1 MAFSKENIAG
11 LYRKRAGWY
20 DFSANTYYLI
30 GFREFAYRQ
39 MAVQELHFDPGD
51 TVVEIGCGTGLN
63 FELLLHQ
70 IGPQGHIVGVD
81 LTPEML
87 AKASERVARN
97 NWSNVS
103 LIQSDAAAFEFP
115 RPVDGVISTF
125 ALTLVP
131 EYDRVIQNAAAALS
145 NGKRL
150 VILDFK
156 MPDAWP
162 MWLIKLL
169 VILTRPYGVT
179 LDLGDRHLWE
189 SVDRYLKTVVF
200 KELYFGGVYLCV
212 GQAGQDENARS
223 ETAR

>member
-1 MAFSKENIAG
+1 MSLSKEKIAG
-11 LYRKRAGWY
+11 LYQKRAGWY

-39 MAVQELHFDPGD
+39 MAVQELRLNPGD

-63 FELLLHQ
+63 FELLQ
-70 IGPQGHIVGVD
+70 RQVGPQGHIVGVD
-81 LTPEML
+81 LTAEML
-87 AKASERVARN
+87 AKARRRMERN
-97 NWSNVS
+97 HWSNIT

-115 RPVDGVISTF
+115 QQVDGVISTF

-131 EYDRVIQNAAAALS
+131 EYDTVIQHAAAVLP
-145 NGKRL
+145 NGKWL

-156 MPDAWP
+156 MPDRWP
-162 MWLIKLL
+162 MWLVKLL
-169 VILTRPYGVT
+169 VVLTRPFGVT

-200 KELYFGGVYLCV
+200 KELYFGAVYICA
-212 GQAGQDENARS
+212 GQAG
-223 ETAR
+223 

>member
-11 LYRKRAGWY
+11 LYQKRAGWY

-30 GFREFAYRQ
+30 GFREYTYRK
-39 MAVQELHFDPGD
+39 MAVQELHLNPGD

-87 AKASERVARN
+87 GRARQRIERN
-97 NWSNVS
+97 HWSNIT
-103 LIQSDAAAFEFP
+103 LMQSDAAVFEFP
-115 RPVDGVISTF
+115 RAVDGVISTF

-131 EYDRVIQNAAAALS
+131 EYDKVIQHAAAVLP

-156 MPDAWP
+156 LPDRWP

-200 KELYFGGVYLCV
+200 KELYFGGAYICA
-212 GQAGQDENARS
+212 GQAGQDENARAA
-223 ETAR
+223 TAR